1 MRTRPERLEKA
12 LARVARQQGIDQERL
27 RRWVSFLALC
37 GVLERA
43 VAEGVI
49 GSYYLKGGVAMELR
63 FAQLARATKDL
74 DLALAGDRRQR
85 LQSLSDSIRLGFD
98 LFTFRLKSSVREM
111 EQADTVRVEV
121 AIQYRT
127 RSWQT
132 VEVDLGPTSQAGV
145 DLVPPKLRGLV
156 ELGVPVTSP
165 VRCIHLADQIAQ
177 KIHACTGPFAA
188 GRARDVLDILLIED
202 LGQLDPDQV
211 KEAVRRVFEERAT
224 HDLPAA
230 FGLPSEWHA
239 ELESLATNLSLPSRT
254 IGDIE
259 QRFRRLL
266 GRLR

>member
-1 MRTRPERLEKA
+1 MRTRPERLEKV
-12 LARVARQQGIDQERL
+12 LARVSREQGIDQERL

-43 VAEGVI
+43 VAEGAI

-85 LQSLSDSIRLGFD
+85 LRSLSDSIRLGFD
-98 LFTFRLKSSVREM
+98 QFTFRLKSPVREM

-132 VEVDLGPTSQAGV
+132 VEIDLGPASQAGV
-145 DLVPPKLRGLV
+145 DLVPPRVSGLT
-156 ELGVPVTSP
+156 ELGIPVTSP

-177 KIHACTGPFAA
+177 KIHACTGPFSA
-188 GRARDVLDILLIED
+188 GRARDVLDILLIDD
-202 LGQLDPDQV
+202 LGQLDPDQM

-224 HDLPAA
+224 HDLPAT
-230 FGLPSEWHA
+230 FDLPGEWHA
-239 ELESLATNLSLPSRT
+239 ELESLAGNLSLAART
-254 IGDIE
+254 ASDIE
-259 QRFRRLL
+259 QRFQKVLL
-266 GRLR
+266 RLR